1 MKRRVMML
9 ALSCLWLLLGLLIG
23 LLAVPAKLWPTSWRR
38 RKWPAMLC
46 IGALAAF
53 CGGWLGTL
61 LLGSFF
67 ASSIALW
74 IAVLC
79 VVVLP
84 WLVVWAQQ
92 KRRSLFPRGTRTSK

>member
-1 MKRRVMML
+1 ML
-9 ALSCLWLLLGLLIG
+9 ALSCFWLLLGLLVS
-23 LLAVPAKLWPTSWRR
+23 LLAVLAKFWPSSWGRK
-38 RKWPAMLC
+38 KWPAMLS

-61 LLGSFF
+61 LLGRFF
-67 ASSIALW
+67 ASSVALW

-84 WLVVWAQQ
+84 RLFVWVQL
-92 KRRSLFPRGTRTSK
+92 KHRSIFPRGTHSSK